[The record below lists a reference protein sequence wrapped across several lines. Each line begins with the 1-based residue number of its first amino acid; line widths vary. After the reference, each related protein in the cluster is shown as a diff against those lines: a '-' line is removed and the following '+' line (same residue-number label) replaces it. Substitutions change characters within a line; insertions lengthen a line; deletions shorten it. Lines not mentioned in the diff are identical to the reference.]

1 MPNWTTRTARWSSL
15 AAESLPTSR
24 AVVEASFRVPA
35 GPAAEGHGAARH
47 ALRMAAAL
55 LPYVSLALVLGLMFN
70 ANPVTASAFGLELLL
85 KPAVALVLIAL
96 AQMFVVG
103 GSEIDLGAGAF
114 AALVS
119 VLAATVLPGN
129 TALGLGAIAL
139 ALAAYASIGAL
150 IQWRQIPAIVVTLGA
165 SFIWLGIG
173 LSIQPTP
180 GGSAAAWTQTLV
192 RWRIPGI
199 PTSILLICL
208 CAAAAIWV
216 NRTPLGVALRGFG
229 NNARAM
235 TQSGWSPVRC
245 AILRYGIAGVFLA
258 VAGIV
263 LTAMNSASD
272 INSGTSYTLI
282 SVAAVVMGGAALIGG
297 RISPLGAVVGAVTLA
312 LIGALLGMLSI
323 PSNLNPATQGLLLLA
338 ILAVRSLSNPTEDDR

>member
-1 MPNWTTRTARWSSL
+1 
-15 AAESLPTSR
+15 
-24 AVVEASFRVPA
+24 VA
-35 GPAAEGHGAARH
+35 G
-47 ALRMAAAL
+47 
-55 LPYVSLALVLGLMFN
+55 
-70 ANPVTASAFGLELLL
+70 
-85 KPAVALVLIAL
+85 
-96 AQMFVVG
+96 
-103 GSEIDLGAGAF
+103 
-114 AALVS
+114 
-119 VLAATVLPGN
+119 
-129 TALGLGAIAL
+129 
-139 ALAAYASIGAL
+139 
-150 IQWRQIPAIVVTLGA
+150 IPAIVVTLGA

-208 CAAAAIWV
+208 FAALAIWI

-229 NNARAM
+229 NNAQAM
-235 TQSGWSPVRC
+235 VQSGWSPVRC
-245 AILRYGIAGVFLA
+245 AVLRYAIAGGFL
-258 VAGIV
+258 VLAGLV

-297 RISPLGAVVGAVTLA
+297 VISPLGAVVGAVTLT

-338 ILAVRSLSNPTEDDR
+338 ILAVRSLSARAGDDR